1 MIGVIAKS
9 GQEGVVE
16 EFFQLFKTPW
26 EWYRPGQRYDV
37 VLSTSDEVPEVNPR
51 LLLLFG
57 AELKTFDTQIGIS
70 VRECR
75 GRSVLNA
82 TDCPIPVYDRF
93 LTFVNTGG
101 ISCVNGKLGVSGIK
115 FNLGEST
122 VIRIGYDLF
131 EQVRLLL
138 SEGQPVENAQMPA
151 LDNHIRVLRNWILE
165 AGISLLEIPASPH
178 GHSFSV
184 CLTHDIDFVGIR
196 HHFVDRTMCGFVYR
210 ATLGAV
216 RNFFRGRISA
226 IQLLKS
232 WWAVVTLP
240 FVYLGWKED
249 FWEPFGWYAEVEKGL
264 PATYFLIPFKGRPG
278 EKVTGPKASLRA
290 TAYDVRELASEI
302 EALQKQG
309 CEIGVHGIDAWHNPE
324 KGREE
329 LERIQTLAPAASG
342 VRMHWLLR
350 GLQTPRALEEA
361 GYEYDSTCGYNET
374 IGYRNGTSRVFLPSG
389 AQNLL
394 ELPMHIQDG
403 ALFYGEKLDL
413 SPAEARTRCEA
424 IIDHVRAF
432 GGVLTLLW
440 HDRSH
445 AAERFWGGFYSELLQ
460 QVKAERPWFATAGQV
475 VSWFRRRRQIEFQ
488 RVGTDRSQVRVNY
501 DGEEIHPAVTL
512 RIYHPKNE
520 VTGASQRTPQFTD
533 FLWNGSRYRELDLDT
548 SCNSNP
554 DSILCSL
561 P

>member
-1 MIGVIAKS
+1 LIGVITKS
-9 GQEGVVE
+9 GQEGVVA

-26 EWYRPGQRYDV
+26 EWYRPGRMYDV

-57 AELKTFDTQIGIS
+57 AELKTIDTQVGIAA
-70 VRECR
+70 RECH
-75 GRSVLNA
+75 GRTVLNA
-82 TDCPIPVYDRF
+82 ADCPIPVYDRF
-93 LTFVNTGG
+93 LTFVHKGG
-101 ISCVNGKLGVSGIK
+101 TPCVKGKLGTSAIK
-115 FNLGEST
+115 FDLGDAT

-138 SEGQPVENAQMPA
+138 SEGQPVENAEIPA

-178 GHSFSV
+178 GYGFSV

-196 HHFVDRTMCGFVYR
+196 NHFLDRTMCGFVYR
-210 ATLGAV
+210 ATVGAV
-216 RNFFRGRISA
+216 KNFFRHRISV

-232 WWAVVTLP
+232 WWSVITLP
-240 FVYLGWKED
+240 LVYLGWKKD
-249 FWEPFGWYAEVEKGL
+249 FWEPFGWYKEVEKGL
-264 PATYFLIPFKGRPG
+264 GATYFLIPFKGRAG
-278 EKVTGPKASLRA
+278 EKVTSSRASLRA
-290 TAYDVRELASEI
+290 TAYDVRNLASEI
-302 EALQKQG
+302 EALQKEG
-309 CEIGVHGIDAWHNPE
+309 CEVGVHGIDAWHSSE

-342 VRMHWLLR
+342 IRMHWLLR
-350 GLQTPRALEEA
+350 DSQTPRALEQA

-374 IGYRNGTSRVFLPSG
+374 IGYRNGTSQVFLPSG
-389 AQNLL
+389 TQNLL

-413 SPAEARTRCEA
+413 SKREAETRCQA
-424 IIDHVRAF
+424 IIDHVRAD

-445 AAERFWGGFYSELLQ
+445 APERFWGDFYSQLLQ
-460 QVKAERPWFATAGQV
+460 RVKADDPWFATASQLVG
-475 VSWFRRRRQIEFQ
+475 WFRKRRQIEFRQ
-488 RVGTDRSQVRVNY
+488 AGTDSSRISIEY
-501 DGEEIHPAVTL
+501 DGEEIQPPVKL
-512 RIYHPKNE
+512 RIYQPNNDAP
-520 VTGASQRTPQFTD
+520 GASQHTPQFTEI
-533 FLWNGSRYRELDLDT
+533 LWNGSRYQELDLDT
-548 SCNSNP
+548 SYNPIP
-554 DSILCSL
+554 DSTICSL